1 MDVLVS
7 LEHRFA
13 RTPDGAVWTQGI
25 NAYDFWTRYL
35 TAFDRVKVL
44 ARIYD
49 VPRPA
54 PDWHRADGPG
64 VAFVTVPNYL
74 GPWQYLAQALPV
86 RRALRI
92 AVGAQN
98 AVIMRVGSHIAGCL
112 QPWVVRDQRPY
123 GLEVVN
129 DPYDV
134 FAPGSVRCALRP
146 ILRWWFTRQL
156 RWQCHGACGVAY
168 VTETTL
174 QRRYP
179 CAGYSAGMSD
189 VEISEDA
196 LVGEPNVFT
205 THYSSVE
212 LAEEDAVCIGR
223 QPGGPRQRFRL
234 ITIASLA
241 QMYKA
246 PDILIRAVGRSVEA
260 GLDLTLEMVGDGK
273 HRPELEKLVES
284 LGLKERVRFAGQV
297 PAGPAVRARLDAADL
312 FVLPS
317 RCEGLPRAMV
327 EAMARALPCIG
338 STVGGIPE
346 LLPASDLVPPGDVLA
361 LAGKIQEVLRSSQ
374 RMAEMSARNLT
385 KAQDYRD
392 DVLDRRRRAFFE
404 HIRQTTAEWLERP
417 LKVEVLCE
425 TEH

>member
-49 VPRPA
+49 VPRPE
-54 PDWHRADGPG
+54 PDWRRADGPSVG
-64 VAFVTVPNYL
+64 FVTVPNYL
-74 GPWQYLAQALPV
+74 GPWQYLGKALPV
-86 RRALRI
+86 RRALRA
-92 AVGAQN
+92 AVGERDA
-98 AVIMRVGSHIAGCL
+98 AIMRVSSHIAGCL
-112 QPWVVRDQRPY
+112 QPWVVRGRRPY

-129 DPYDV
+129 DPYDL
-134 FAPGSVRCALRP
+134 FAPGSVRYALRP
-146 ILRWWFTRQL
+146 FFRWWFARQL
-156 RWQCHGACGVAY
+156 RGQCRSACGVAY

-179 CAGYSAGMSD
+179 CARYSVGMSD

-196 LVGEPNVFT
+196 LVGNPNVFT

-212 LAEEDAVCIGR
+212 LAEEDAVSIGR
-223 QPGGPRQRFRL
+223 QPGGRRQRFRL

-241 QMYKA
+241 QVYKA
-246 PDILIRAVGRSVEA
+246 PDILIRAVGRSLEA

-284 LGLKERVRFAGQV
+284 LGLAERVRFAGQV
-297 PAGPAVRARLDAADL
+297 PAGSAVRARLDAADL

-346 LLPASDLVPPGDVLA
+346 LLPASDLVPPGDVA
-361 LAGKIQEVLRSSQ
+361 SLAGKIQEVLGSPE
-374 RMAEMSARNLT
+374 RMAEMSARNLI

-392 DVLDRRRRAFFE
+392 DVLDRRRRAFLE
-404 HIRQTTAEWLERP
+404 HIRQTTAEWLARSS
-417 LKVEVLCE
+417 KAEVLCE
-425 TEH
+425 TVH